1 MIGRCFTENVYK
13 EVDFHYLPRC
23 LSIKKKNS
31 LEHIKNTNDLIRNV
45 FYNIKSG

>member
-23 LSIKKKNS
+23 LSIIKK
-31 LEHIKNTNDLIRNV
+31 LIGT
-45 FYNIKSG
+45 YKEYK